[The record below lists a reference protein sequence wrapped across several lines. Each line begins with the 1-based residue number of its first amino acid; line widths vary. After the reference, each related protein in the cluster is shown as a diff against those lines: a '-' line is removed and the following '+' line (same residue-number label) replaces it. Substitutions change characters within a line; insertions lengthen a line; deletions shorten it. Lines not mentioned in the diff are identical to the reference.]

1 MFVYLGVCSFG
12 ETIFGRF
19 GMTDIVYLRAILLI
33 SSSSIEGDVVL
44 KGRKEGVM
52 LYFKNVSSTRRVSSS
67 KYANFEKET
76 TSQ

>member
-44 KGRKEGVM
+44 P
-52 LYFKNVSSTRRVSSS
+52 
-67 KYANFEKET
+67 
-76 TSQ
+76 